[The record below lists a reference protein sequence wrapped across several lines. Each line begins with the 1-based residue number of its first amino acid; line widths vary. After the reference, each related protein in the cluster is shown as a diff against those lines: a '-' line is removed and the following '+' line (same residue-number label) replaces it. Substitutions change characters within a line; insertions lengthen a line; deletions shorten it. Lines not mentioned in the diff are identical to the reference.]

1 MERLFTIEKKIKS
14 LMIKH
19 EFFESLLQKKKKNI
33 SVDDLEIN
41 LLKKKKLIIKDEIK
55 KLTNN

>member
-55 KLTNN
+55 KLTKN

>member
-14 LMIKH
+14 LITKH
-19 EFFESLLQKKKKNI
+19 ELFDSLLQKKKKNI

-55 KLTNN
+55 KLTKN